1 MPAGAIDTPDGIAI
15 LFPVRLTL
23 DTGASAGP
31 GFGHMLFPNLAAS
44 RAARPFPGTRLATLL
59 AALSVALPAAAAP
72 VPGPAGVPALA
83 ATATLAAAPAPAP
96 TAAASAGMRATLRI
110 PLAGMA
116 LHEAVGI
123 AISRHPDIGRANAVV
138 AQSEAEIAVARAA
151 WYPKLEYG
159 VRPGYGGSFG
169 SGGNDMGARASVG
182 VSQLLYDFGRTA
194 SKVSAADASLVQR
207 RHELSDTVEQIAYN
221 TASIYI
227 ELAASQ
233 AVMAA
238 AQRQLETL
246 ALTRDKIGQRVR
258 AGLSVSSDGTM
269 ADVAIQRARTEVL
282 RARTRFDVA
291 ASRLAELIGVRPERV
306 AELARTEDEVRSLG
320 DEGDDIEH
328 TPKVLAAAAAAD
340 AAHARVTLAEAERFP
355 SVSVGVSRSMS
366 TGRANAN
373 DDTWIGVA
381 IAGDFSLG
389 GLNRHR
395 IDAARAGQ
403 RAAQQAL
410 DNERLLARTTLHSAA
425 TEAAGAA
432 ARTQSYAQMIALLRA
447 SRDLYWQEYI
457 LNKRTLTDVLNP
469 EREIF
474 LAEQEW
480 IGAVADGMLAR
491 IKAHAATGRF
501 VALLREHDS
510 ASHP

>member
-1 MPAGAIDTPDGIAI
+1 MFT
-15 LFPVRLTL
+15 VRLTL
-23 DTGASAGP
+23 DAGAGAGP
-31 GFGHMLFPNLAAS
+31 GFGLVLFPGSTAS
-44 RAARPFPGTRLATLL
+44 RAAGFFLATLL
-59 AALSVALPAAAAP
+59 ATTLMDVPAAAAP
-72 VPGPAGVPALA
+72 VPALA
-83 ATATLAAAPAPAP
+83 ATATLAPAQAPGAAVPDGVPAA
-96 TAAASAGMRATLRI
+96 LRI

-169 SGGNDMGARASVG
+169 SGGNDVGARASVG

-194 SKVSAADASLVQR
+194 SKISAADASLVQR

-246 ALTRDKIGQRVR
+246 AVTRDKIGQRVR

-291 ASRLAELIGVRPERV
+291 ASRLAELIGVRPARV
-306 AELARTEDEVRSLG
+306 AELARTEDEIRGLG

-328 TPKVLAAAAAAD
+328 TPKVLAAAAAAA
-340 AAHARVTLAEAERFP
+340 AAHARVSLAEAERFP
-355 SVSVGVSRSMS
+355 SVSVGVSRSVS

-410 DNERLLARTTLHSAA
+410 DNERLLARTTLNSAA